1 MIYMTHITVDTND
14 SPMID
19 IVVLEDAER
28 VADYEARGYV
38 RCSYETYR
46 EAWRMKH
53 TRIFERLYGALS
65 PLPLAQAIGA

>member
-1 MIYMTHITVDTND
+1 MTLATVDAND
-14 SPMID
+14 APTID

-28 VADYEARGYV
+28 VTDYEARGYV

-53 TRIFERLYGALS
+53 TRIFERLYGAMS
-65 PLPLAQAIGA
+65 PLPMAQAIGA